1 MAMLQVRNVP
11 DDVYETLKQ
20 RARGRGV
27 SVSEYVRELLARDIQ
42 RLSWQEALS
51 EARRRPVSVDLDS
64 TRLVRELRDS
74 YE

>member
-11 DDVYETLKQ
+11 DDVYATLKQ